1 MTLQVDPS
9 EAWLRD
15 NCDNTAY
22 FPQDGNFNL
31 QTHGLSEYTTLV
43 VEGPSIT
50 AAPPRSNLPPSMT
63 LTSTPS
69 SSSGFQNFR
78 SVTAP
83 RRSPSFSL
91 KVLKAKM
98 YRNGRRKLDFQTLGQ
113 TYIEISEAT
122 ANLEHILGMIYQRW
136 GNGYKV
142 VTSDGVPLEDS
153 PTTQG
158 ELFYSI

>member
-1 MTLQVDPS
+1 MTLQVEYPCVFMQNNKHDNVLRKKNFMMLQVDPS
-9 EAWLRD
+9 GAWLRD

-31 QTHGLSEYTTLV
+31 QTHGLSKYTTLV

-69 SSSGFQNFR
+69 SFSGFQNFR

-91 KVLKAKM
+91 SFEGKNVSKWPSQAGLLNTRSDIH
-98 YRNGRRKLDFQTLGQ
+98 RNFR
-113 TYIEISEAT
+113 
-122 ANLEHILGMIYQRW
+122 
-136 GNGYKV
+136 GN
-142 VTSDGVPLEDS
+142 S
-153 PTTQG
+153 
-158 ELFYSI
+158 